1 MKILQVITKSS
12 LGGAQSVVINLAN
25 ALSEMG
31 HEVGVVAGEGDG
43 KLWTLLND
51 KVKKYPCASLKRSI
65 SPKNDMHAVWF
76 MRRLYNAIKPDVVHL
91 HSSKAGM
98 LGRVAFPKSKVIYT
112 VHGFDSI
119 RLAFRKF
126 LPIERA
132 MQHFCSAII
141 GVSEHDVRTMKEERI
156 CRNVHYVYN
165 GIQQIE
171 KDNSLSWEVP
181 NSYKKVVLC
190 IARLSPPKKHDLF
203 MEVAKNFPEYA
214 FVWIGNQKTV
224 EQHPDNVFFL
234 GKIPNAGK
242 YCHLA
247 DVLMLPSNYEGLPMV
262 ILEAMCQGVP
272 VVASNVGGVS
282 EVVKNGWNGF
292 CVENS
297 VEKFVS
303 AIQTILEDPCLHVNM
318 KNNALKCY
326 NNHFTV
332 KQMVDGYLYYYNRI
346 CKR

>member
-65 SPKNDMHAVWF
+65 SLKNDLQAVWF
-76 MRRLYNAIKPDVVHL
+76 MRRLYNVIKPDVVHL

-165 GIQQIE
+165 GIKANE
-171 KDNSLSWEVP
+171 PDSTLSWEIP
-181 NSYKKVVLC
+181 QMFKRVVLC
-190 IARLSPPKKHDLF
+190 IARLSPPKRDDIF
-203 MEVAKNFPEYA
+203 MEVAERFPNTA
-214 FVWIGNQKTV
+214 FVWIGNQKKV
-224 EQHPDNVFFL
+224 EQHPNNVFFL
-234 GKIPNAGK
+234 GKIPNAGI
-242 YCHLA
+242 YCSMA
-247 DVLMLPSNYEGLPMV
+247 DILMLPSNYEGLPMV
-262 ILEAMCQGVP
+262 ILEAMSQGIP
-272 VVASNVGGVS
+272 VVASNVGGVG
-282 EVVKNGWNGF
+282 EVIKNGKNGF

-297 VEKFVS
+297 VDKFAN
-303 AIQTILEDPCLHVNM
+303 AIETILNDRNLLEKMRNSAKRTYLES
-318 KNNALKCY
+318 
-326 NNHFTV
+326 FTIEH
-332 KQMVDGYLYYYNRI
+332 MVTGYLGYYDTI